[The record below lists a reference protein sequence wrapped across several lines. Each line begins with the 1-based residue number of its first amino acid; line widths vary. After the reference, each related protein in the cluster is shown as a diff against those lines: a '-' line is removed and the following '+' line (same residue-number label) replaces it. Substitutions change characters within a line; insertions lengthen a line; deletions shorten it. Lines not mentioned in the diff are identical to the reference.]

1 MRRLRTLQISSL
13 IIVSVLLL
21 STGSSFAQSTVPQNR
36 LIGIYAQIVVRDLTG
51 NLLAYLETDRVNVA
65 NPDVFNNLVDQHI
78 DLFKRNVINVAGQ
91 DVEILQ
97 INKSRVHQLPTV
109 VSLELIT
116 LNQTNGRSLVIADHD
131 GYPVVP
137 GDNVT
142 IYWTIT
148 RYTS

>member
-1 MRRLRTLQISSL
+1 MRGIRALQISAL
-13 IIVSVLLL
+13 VIASVLLL
-21 STGSSFAQSTVPQNR
+21 STGSSFAQNTVPQNR
-36 LIGIYAQIVVRDLTG
+36 LIGIYAQIVVHDLAG
-51 NLLAYLETDRVNVA
+51 NLVAYLETDRVKVA
-65 NPDVFNNLVDQHI
+65 FPDEFNKLVDQHI
-78 DLFKRNVINVAGQ
+78 GMFKRNVISVAGQ
-91 DVEILQ
+91 DIEILQ
-97 INKSRVHQLPTV
+97 INKSRIHQLPTV

-116 LNQTNGRSLVIADHD
+116 LNETNGKSLVVADHD